1 MTERAQKKDITS
13 INKTST
19 KTSTINNQQSTINT
33 INNHAIKKQE
43 NAFLPIVVKGIR
55 GRAESNRM
63 TANSFVD
70 PSIYLS

>member
-1 MTERAQKKDITS
+1 MTERAQKKRYHFHKQNV
-13 INKTST
+13 NKN
-19 KTSTINNQQSTINT
+19 INNQQSTINT